1 MSRYPQCGKCYFAP
15 HVLLSCT
22 LHFKPFLRYIDMY
35 IPQEYMAPDLGFTTV
50 QEEVMIYTKQLE
62 IIYLR
67 ELDLNQLSLK
77 VCCGDP

>member
-1 MSRYPQCGKCYFAP
+1 
-15 HVLLSCT
+15 
-22 LHFKPFLRYIDMY
+22 MY

-50 QEEVMIYTKQLE
+50 QEEVMIYTQQLE